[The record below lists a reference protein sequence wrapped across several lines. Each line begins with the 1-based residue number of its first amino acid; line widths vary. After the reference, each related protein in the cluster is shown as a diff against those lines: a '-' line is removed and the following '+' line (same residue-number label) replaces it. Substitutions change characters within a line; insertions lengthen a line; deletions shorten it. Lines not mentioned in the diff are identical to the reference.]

1 MDYLFLDVLAGRS
14 FINAMKIK
22 FYMACFIK
30 IQTDNGRCLTCFHFD
45 NCYKQYTNTVYT
57 AVIEN
62 GKSKTHL
69 FIF

>member
-1 MDYLFLDVLAGRS
+1 
-14 FINAMKIK
+14 MKIK

-30 IQTDNGRCLTCFHFD
+30 IQTDNGKCLTCFHFD
-45 NCYKQYTNTVYT
+45 NCNKQYTVYT